1 MRLSTEAELTDF
13 LSTYPHAVIYD
24 EEGPGAVLD
33 RYFAPDFEWHA
44 DGIALD
50 RQRIIDH
57 TRPARKKGTK
67 AEVEVHTAMVSGDK
81 VAAHYTLVATDKKTV
96 TVEIFMVGHL
106 APDGRLAR
114 VDQLGKFS

>member
-1 MRLSTEAELTDF
+1 MGLTTERELTDF
-13 LSTYPHAVIYD
+13 LTAYPHDVVHA

-33 RYFAPDFEWHA
+33 RYFAPGFEWHA

-57 TRPARKKGTK
+57 TRPARKKGTGV
-67 AEVEVHTAMVSGDK
+67 EVEVHTALVSGDR
-81 VAAHYTLVATDKKTV
+81 VAAHYTMVATDKKTV
-96 TVEIFMVGHL
+96 TIEIFMVGHL

-114 VDQLGKFS
+114 VHQLGKFS